1 MPLNN
6 YISTCFV
13 FVLNYEFFIKVMRDL
28 MSITIHFMKR
38 IVDAIDFRGDSRI
51 EKVGGIPQGQGKSRE
66 ANTNVYHAW

>member
-1 MPLNN
+1 
-6 YISTCFV
+6 
-13 FVLNYEFFIKVMRDL
+13 